1 MTRNLIVLTAI
12 IGMGITLAAGCGQTE
27 YPAALNATLEQV
39 DQIRDPNDDVLTPPE
54 KRDAL
59 AAYGIDPVTINGLLQ
74 GERLANQFGGDLSS
88 AYEKVANDRLP
99 DLTPDELQ
107 YYADATDTTTYGD
120 AEAQAIVDFFVA
132 NEINSLSDVED
143 FITDPT
149 KVLPSDIDETNL
161 RSVFVDTSLDTVRDK
176 VP

>member
-1 MTRNLIVLTAI
+1 MRRNLMILTV
-12 IGMGITLAAGCGQTE
+12 ITGTGLALASGCGQTD
-27 YPAALNATLEQV
+27 YPAALDATLEEV
-39 DQIRDPNDDVLTPPE
+39 DQIRDPNQDMLTPSE

-59 AAYGIDPVTINGLLQ
+59 AAFGIDPVTINGLLE

-120 AEAQAIVDFFVA
+120 AEAQAIVDFFAA
-132 NEINSLSDVED
+132 NEINSLADVED

-149 KVLPSDIDETNL
+149 KVLPSDIDETSL